1 MAAADRVTRT
11 DAADALCSK
20 AYDDAGGP
28 DTGVALVAVG
38 GYGRGDMAPFSDL
51 DVVLVSDEGVAQAQG
66 EQWAEFAGQVWY
78 PLWDTGV
85 KLDHSV
91 RSLSEMLSAAEA
103 DVRVASGLLDVRH
116 VAGDHSLT
124 LRLRTTIL
132 AQWRRQARVRLPELH
147 ELVRSRHRLI
157 GELAHLSMPDLKEA
171 EGGLRDATV
180 LKGLTATWLV
190 DVPAADLERCRVQLL
205 DARDVLH
212 EAAGRATDRITPEH
226 WGPLAEGLG
235 LPDELA
241 AQRHVRE
248 LGRRLTHLSRLAWRR
263 ADDAVR
269 RTPAARPR
277 RPELERIATGVAL
290 SKGEVV
296 LDKGARPAHDP
307 VLLLRAAAEAASRDA
322 VLAPPTAARLVRE
335 CPPLPVPW
343 PDEARQQM
351 VRLLA
356 SGRGLLGVW
365 ETLEETGALARIL
378 PEWERIRLLPHASVI
393 HRFTVDRHVVETCV
407 EASALIRDVSRPDV
421 LVVAAL
427 LHDIGKGGLTEH
439 SVAGAPIAREIAER
453 MGFAPDEVDLIAQ
466 LVRWH
471 LLLADIATT
480 RDPDDPAT
488 IDALTEHIG
497 TPEALALLTALT
509 EADAKAASAKA
520 WSSWRAGLVL
530 DLSRRARASLQQG
543 SVPPAF
549 RVEEIEIPAPALAG
563 GVSIAVEQVDDGARV
578 TTVAPDRVGLLAD
591 VAAMFALRRV
601 PVRAARVWSQGEYG
615 VSVWDVADEFL
626 DAGALRNQLDGIAA
640 RRVDPAQR
648 LAPRPTAEGELAPT
662 VVVRPEAS
670 DHATV
675 IEVRAAD
682 RIGVVY
688 LVSAAL
694 AGLDM
699 TVRSAHVSTLGPQ
712 AVDVFYV
719 QEASA
724 GALSETRAAEAA
736 HTVRAAISPG

>member
-1 MAAADRVTRT
+1 MTAADRAVRT
-11 DAADALCSK
+11 ESADALCAK
-20 AYDDAGGP
+20 AYDDAGGL
-28 DTGVALVAVG
+28 DTGAALVAVG

-51 DVVLVSDEGVAQAQG
+51 DLVLVSDEGVAEELG
-66 EQWAEFAGQVWY
+66 ERWAEIAGQVWY
-78 PLWDTGV
+78 PLWDTGA

-91 RSLSEMLSAAEA
+91 RSLSEMLTAAEA

-116 VAGDHSLT
+116 VAGDYSLT
-124 LRLRTTIL
+124 IRLRTTIL
-132 AQWRRQARVRLPELH
+132 AQWRRQARRRLPELH
-147 ELVRSRHRLI
+147 EIVRNRHRLL
-157 GELAHLSMPDLKEA
+157 GELAHLSMPDLKES

-180 LKGLTATWLV
+180 LKSLTATWLV
-190 DVPAADLERCRVQLL
+190 DVPAADLERCRTQLL

-212 EAAGRATDRITPEH
+212 EAAGRATDRIAPEH
-226 WGPLAEGLG
+226 WAALAEGLD
-235 LPDELA
+235 LPDERT

-248 LGRRLTHLSRLAWRR
+248 LGRRVTHLSRLAWRR
-263 ADDAVR
+263 ADDALR

-277 RPELERIATGVAL
+277 RPALERIAPGVAL
-290 SKGEVV
+290 SRHEVV
-296 LDKGARPAHDP
+296 LDKGARPAEDP
-307 VLLLRAAAEAASRDA
+307 VLLLRAAAEAATRDV

-335 CPPLPVPW
+335 CPPLPDPW

-356 SGRGLLGVW
+356 AGRGLLGVW

-378 PEWERIRLLPHASVI
+378 PEWERIRLLPHASAI

-407 EASALIRDVSRPDV
+407 EAAALIRDVARPDV

-453 MGFAPDEVDLIAQ
+453 MGFGAEEVDLVGQ

-488 IDALTEHIG
+488 IDALTEHIR

-530 DLSRRARASLQQG
+530 DLSRRARAALQQG
-543 SVPPAF
+543 SVPPALP
-549 RVEEIEIPAPALAG
+549 VEEIEVPELALRGDTA
-563 GVSIAVEQVDDGARV
+563 ITVEPVVDGSRV
-578 TTVAPDRVGLLAD
+578 TLVAPDRVGLLAD

-601 PVRAARVWSQGEYG
+601 PVHAARIWSQEEFA
-615 VSVWDVADEFL
+615 VSTWDVADEHL
-626 DAGALRNQLDGIAA
+626 DPGALRDQLDGITA
-640 RRVDPAQR
+640 RRVDPATR
-648 LAPRPTAEGELAPT
+648 LAPRPVPEGELDPT

-675 IEVRAAD
+675 VEVRAGD
-682 RIGVVY
+682 RLGVVY
-688 LVSAAL
+688 QVSAAL
-694 AGLDM
+694 AALGM
-699 TVRSAHVSTLGPQ
+699 TVRSAHISTLGPQ

-719 QEASA
+719 QEEAA

-736 HTVRAAISPG
+736 HAVRAAITGA

>member
-1 MAAADRVTRT
+1 MTAADRAVRT
-11 DAADALCSK
+11 EAADALCAK

-28 DTGVALVAVG
+28 DAGVALVAVG

-51 DVVLVSDEGVAQAQG
+51 DLVLVSDEGVAEERG
-66 EQWAEFAGQVWY
+66 EWWPEFAGQVWY
-78 PLWDTGV
+78 PLWDTGM

-91 RSLSEMLSAAEA
+91 RSLPEMLTAAGA

-116 VAGDHSLT
+116 VAGDPSLT
-124 LRLRTTIL
+124 LRLRTTML
-132 AQWRRQARVRLPELH
+132 AQWRRQARQRLPELH
-147 ELVRSRHRLI
+147 EIVRSRHRLL
-157 GELAHLSMPDLKEA
+157 GELAHLSMPDLKES

-180 LKGLTATWLV
+180 LKSLTATWLV

-205 DARDVLH
+205 DVRDVLH
-212 EAAGRATDRITPEH
+212 EAAGRATDRIAPEY

-263 ADDAVR
+263 TDDALR
-269 RTPAARPR
+269 RTPAAKPR
-277 RPELERIATGVAL
+277 RPELDRIAPGVAL
-290 SKGEVV
+290 SQGEVV
-296 LDKGARPAHDP
+296 LDKGARPATDP
-307 VLLLRAAAEAASRDA
+307 VLLLRAAAEAATRDV
-322 VLAPPTAARLVRE
+322 VLAPSTAARLARE
-335 CPPLPVPW
+335 AAPLPEPW

-356 SGRGLLGVW
+356 AGRGLLGVW
-365 ETLEETGALARIL
+365 ETLEETGALWRIL

-407 EASALIRDVSRPDV
+407 EASALIREVARPDV

-439 SVAGAPIAREIAER
+439 SVAGAPIARGIAER
-453 MGFAPDEVDLIAQ
+453 MGFAPEEVDLIGQ

-471 LLLADIATT
+471 LLLADLATT

-488 IDALTEHIG
+488 IDALTEHVG

-530 DLSRRARASLQQG
+530 DLSRRARAALQQG

-549 RVEEIEIPAPALAG
+549 PVDEIDIPELALRGDTAITVEP
-563 GVSIAVEQVDDGARV
+563 VVDGSRV
-578 TTVAPDRVGLLAD
+578 TLVAPDRVGLLAD

-601 PVRAARVWSQGEYG
+601 PVRAARVWSQGEFA
-615 VSVWDVADEFL
+615 VSAWDVADEYL
-626 DAGALRNQLDGIAA
+626 DPGALRDQLDGITA
-640 RRVDPAQR
+640 RRVDPATR
-648 LAPRPTAEGELAPT
+648 LAPRPVPEGELAPT

-675 IEVRAAD
+675 VEVRAAD
-682 RIGVVY
+682 RLGVVY
-688 LVSAAL
+688 QVSAAL
-694 AGLDM
+694 AGLGM

-719 QEASA
+719 QEEAA

-736 HTVRAAISPG
+736 HAVRAAITEA